1 MSTMPEDWIVI
12 ASLAGFAIVVI
23 GLSMSYRKQDQGRS
37 HRDQARRE
45 AEARA
50 LGSGGWFIYRDG
62 GVYSARDDAEFLEQC
77 RNGLVHPTD
86 DVFVASEQRW
96 RRAVDVPLADLAF
109 PARYFGRSAPSSSAG
124 CFVVLLLFW
133 WLSCVEQLRKLVERA
148 TGAAAADAIAGGLLV
163 VSLLAVWYHVRTS
176 RLPMLVDRAGG

>member
-1 MSTMPEDWIVI
+1 MATIPEDWLVI

-23 GLSMSYRKQDQGRS
+23 ALSISYRKQDKSRGR
-37 HRDQARRE
+37 RDQARRE
-45 AEARA
+45 AEAHA

-62 GVYSARDDAEFLEQC
+62 RVYCARDDAEFLEQC

-109 PARYFGRSAPSSSAG
+109 PARYFGRSQTPSSAG
-124 CFVVLLLFW
+124 CALVLLLFW
-133 WLSCVEQLRKLVERA
+133 WLSCVEEVRKLVERA
-148 TGAAAADAIAGGLLV
+148 TGAAAADVIAGGLLL
-163 VSLLAVWYHVRTS
+163 VSLLAVWHYVRTS
-176 RLPMLVDRAGG
+176 RLPMLVDRDGG